1 MSDKPRGTISE
12 FPDFLTKLLAARFA
26 EEGDSVPPKR
36 APLAEQAATLERLH
50 VSEQVKHRFTS
61 GDLVRIKDGFGSF
74 KDALR
79 PGTVFMYWRALM
91 LDDYQDRLAIKFCQ
105 KQTSHQTRLNCVVA
119 IISEDGHS
127 VLRMLMNSV
136 ELEPWTLPGG

>member
-12 FPDFLTKLLAARFA
+12 FPDFLAKLLAEKFA
-26 EEGDSVPPKR
+26 ERGDSVLPKR
-36 APLAEQAATLERLH
+36 ASLAEQVATLERLH
-50 VSEQVKHRFTS
+50 ASEQVKHRFTS

-91 LDDYQDRLAIKFCQ
+91 LDDYQDRLAIKVWQ
-105 KQTSHQTRLNCVVA
+105 KRTSHQSRLNCVVA
-119 IISEDGHS
+119 HICDDGHCL
-127 VLRMLMNSV
+127 VRMLMNSA